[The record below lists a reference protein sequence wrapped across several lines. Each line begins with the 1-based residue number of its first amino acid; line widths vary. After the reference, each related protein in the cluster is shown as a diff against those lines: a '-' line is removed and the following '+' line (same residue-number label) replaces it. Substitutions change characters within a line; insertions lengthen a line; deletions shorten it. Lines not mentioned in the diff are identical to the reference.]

1 MDLFRVRF
9 GDDNREVSVPANSL
23 LSDVL
28 KQHGIPLR
36 ADCGCAG
43 TCGQC
48 LIHVAVGHDDSGTE
62 VGSETG
68 GVNRNETVAVL
79 ACQYRI
85 QNDLTVWI
93 PNESRE
99 HEQVQIVVESGISVR
114 NGGVNDRAN
123 DGRDDEFI
131 RVFGPQQPQLT
142 LISIERCSPTRED
155 ARDDWNRFVDSSLQ
169 LQELR
174 SRISLEQLR
183 SFAEKFRAA
192 NWRGKALILQNRLID
207 FFSDEECFIQDGL
220 QFPTLNKQNLTTRAV
235 CEETQQPSLPTLVSN
250 PFFAVALDI
259 GTTTLV
265 AELLL
270 LPIAT
275 QDEMER
281 GPGQTGWEQHPLTQ
295 EESTTVGQTGK
306 RDENQSGNET
316 GNQTVGQTENRS
328 NKLSELRA
336 GYSEHPRIIETRV
349 NPQKKFGDDIISR
362 IQQVIEN
369 PGVLSQLQ
377 NVLLDSVAEMILQ
390 LAKKANIDPQQI
402 VFVSTAGNTVMQQIF
417 LGLDPSSLGFAP
429 FVPIT
434 QKYPII
440 LGSQLRL
447 PIHPNGLVYVL
458 PILGGFVGGDILAG
472 ILTCQ
477 LDLLQQQDILEKKQ
491 GNFGEKQGKRGDCQQ
506 DFAESQEKLGGK
518 RKDFEDGQ
526 RKVASLLIDV
536 GTNGEMVLA
545 TGNHLRASAT
555 AAGPAFEG
563 ARIRHGMIAAKG
575 AIDRVEFG
583 EQVNIGTIGDVEPLG
598 ICGSGLIDLIAELL
612 RVGLI
617 TPTGQL
623 LTELPDDRDV
633 DAVVQAEQN
642 GQTSN
647 DTSSHTIL
655 SSHMPSRNTPLS
667 ETLKNDLRDRLV
679 LLDGQP
685 AFRLSKEKRQ
695 SANSRANH
703 SPVPPKEVLLTQK
716 DIRQVQLASG
726 AIRSGVQLLLE
737 QANVRAE
744 DLQHLYLGG
753 GFGRFIRPENAKRI
767 GLFPSEIA
775 SDKIVFYGNTSLA
788 GVRAIAL
795 DRSVQERAEQVGQR
809 VEHVDLSTLPGFT
822 QMFAE
827 SMMFPSYEMKCSHK
841 RK

>member
-1 MDLFRVRF
+1 MNSFRVRL
-9 GDDNREVSVPANSL
+9 GDDNREMSVPAHSL

-48 LIHVAVGHDDSGTE
+48 LVHVAVGHETIGHNDFGND
-62 VGSETG
+62 VGLETG
-68 GVNRNETVAVL
+68 GVNRNETVVAVL

-85 QNDLTVWI
+85 QNDLTVWV

-99 HEQVQIVVESGISVR
+99 HEQVPIVVESGICVR
-114 NGGVNDRAN
+114 NDGVNDRAN
-123 DGRDDEFI
+123 DGINDEFI

-142 LISIERCSPTRED
+142 LISVDRCSPNRED

-174 SRISLEQLR
+174 SRVSLEQLR
-183 SFAEKFRAA
+183 SFPEKFRAA
-192 NWRGKALILQNRLID
+192 HWRGKALILQNRLID
-207 FFSDEECFIQDGL
+207 FFSDAEC
-220 QFPTLNKQNLTTRAV
+220 
-235 CEETQQPSLPTLVSN
+235 SN

-270 LPIAT
+270 LPVAT

-281 GPGQTGWEQHPLTQ
+281 GPGQTGC
-295 EESTTVGQTGK
+295 
-306 RDENQSGNET
+306 
-316 GNQTVGQTENRS
+316 
-328 NKLSELRA
+328 
-336 GYSEHPRIIETRV
+336 SEHPRIIETRL
-349 NPQKKFGDDIISR
+349 NPQKQFGDDIISR

-377 NVLLDSVAEMILQ
+377 NVLLDSVADMIRQ

-477 LDLLQQQDILEKKQ
+477 LDLLQQQDVLEKKQ
-491 GNFGEKQGKRGDCQQ
+491 GNFGEKQEKMGDCQQ
-506 DFAESQEKLGGK
+506 DFADSQEKLGGK
-518 RKDFEDGQ
+518 QKDCEDGH
-526 RKVASLLIDV
+526 RNVASLLIDV
-536 GTNGEMVLA
+536 GTNGEMVLV

-647 DTSSHTIL
+647 DTSSHAIL
-655 SSHMPSRNTPLS
+655 SSPMSSSHMSSFNTPLS

-685 AFRLSKEKRQ
+685 AFRLSSLKKE
-695 SANSRANH
+695 SPH
-703 SPVPPKEVLLTQK
+703 SQVNRNPIPPKDVLLTQK

-775 SDKIVFYGNTSLA
+775 SDKILFCGNTSLA

-795 DRSVQERAEQVGQR
+795 DRSVQERAEQVIQR
-809 VEHVDLSTLPGFT
+809 VEHVDLSTLPGFA

-827 SMMFPSYEMKCSHK
+827 SMMFPSCDMKCSHK